1 MAEVTNHQPDRS
13 ERSGL
18 VSVWDP
24 FVRIFHWSLIALFLF
39 AYFTGNEWD
48 KPHEWAGY
56 IIGGLVACRVLWGFI
71 GSTHARF
78 KDFIYKPTIV
88 KAFLR
93 DSLRLRGKRY
103 LGHNPAG
110 GVMVIVLLSSIAS
123 ICITGYL
130 MTTDRFWGVS
140 WMETAHEVFVNMT
153 LGFILFHIAGV
164 VFASIEHGENLVKS
178 MVTGLKRE
186 E

>member
-1 MAEVTNHQPDRS
+1 MAEVINHQPGRS
-13 ERSGL
+13 ARSGL

-24 FVRIFHWSLIALFLF
+24 FVRIFHWSLITLFLF
-39 AYFTGNEWD
+39 AYFTGNQWD
-48 KPHEWAGY
+48 QPHEWAGY
-56 IIGGLVACRVLWGFI
+56 IIGGLVACRVLWGLI
-71 GSTHARF
+71 GSKYARF
-78 KDFIYKPTIV
+78 GNFIYRPKIV
-88 KAFLR
+88 VAFLR

-140 WMETAHEVFVNMT
+140 WVETVHEIFVNLT
-153 LGFILFHIAGV
+153 LGFIVFHIAGV
-164 VFASIEHGENLVKS
+164 VFASFEHRENLVKS
-178 MVTGLKRE
+178 MVTGLKHE
-186 E
+186 D